1 MLKSGMKWI
10 GVIGICLIILA
21 QPLNMIEQTKAQGT
35 PMNQLVD
42 GAITFII
49 GILPASLSEGASHI
63 LYFFFADFPLLVWD
77 VLRMILVMFR
87 SIFAD
92 NPEIFNGILAGMFV
106 FGAFGFI
113 FGTIIPIL
121 GNIIG
126 LIIGLFIGFFVGIL
140 IGFYNW
146 MGLGQPGAFE
156 KTKPE
161 PVTFVMIPSGG

>member
-35 PMNQLVD
+35 PINQLVD
-42 GAITFII
+42 GAITFIL

-92 NPEIFNGILAGMFV
+92 NPEKDEEAAN
-106 FGAFGFI
+106 
-113 FGTIIPIL
+113 TEK
-121 GNIIG
+121 
-126 LIIGLFIGFFVGIL
+126 
-140 IGFYNW
+140 
-146 MGLGQPGAFE
+146 E
-156 KTKPE
+156 KTE
-161 PVTFVMIPSGG
+161 PVDTSEQFSKAAFRLAIFLAVILFVLYVVIKSSRSKSSQF